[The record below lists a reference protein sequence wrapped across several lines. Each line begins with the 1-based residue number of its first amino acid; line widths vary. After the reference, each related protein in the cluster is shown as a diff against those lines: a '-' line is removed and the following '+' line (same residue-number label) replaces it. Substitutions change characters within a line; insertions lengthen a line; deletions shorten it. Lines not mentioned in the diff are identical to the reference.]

1 MVKSF
6 VMFTFLSEVRSELEK
21 VTWPGSSDVLRL
33 TTVVILISLLVGIYL
48 GATDYVFTNLLGLLV
63 R

>member
-1 MVKSF
+1 
-6 VMFTFLSEVRSELEK
+6 MFTFLSEVRSELEK

-48 GATDYVFTNLLGLLV
+48 GIADYGFTNLLGILV